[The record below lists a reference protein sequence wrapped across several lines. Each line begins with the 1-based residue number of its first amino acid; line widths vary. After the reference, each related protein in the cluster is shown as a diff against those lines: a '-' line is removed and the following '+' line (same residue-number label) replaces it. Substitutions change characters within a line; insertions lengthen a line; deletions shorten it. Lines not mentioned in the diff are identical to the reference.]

1 MLVIDGKNAIL
12 GRMATQVAKK
22 LLQGEE
28 VSIINAEKIII
39 TGDPAS
45 IKKKYHFRRSI
56 GSPHHGPFFPKQSNL
71 IVRRAIRG
79 MLPYKTN
86 KGRAAF
92 KRLRIYTSVPEELKN
107 KKAENIA
114 VKEIRTNYITIAELS
129 KAIGGK

>member
-1 MLVIDGKNAIL
+1 MVVIDGKNAIL
-12 GRMATQVAKK
+12 GRMATEVAKK
-22 LLQGEE
+22 LMQGEE

-39 TGDPAS
+39 TGNPDS
-45 IKKKYHFRRSI
+45 IKKKYHFRREV

-86 KGRAAF
+86 KGRTAF
-92 KRLRIYTSVPEELKN
+92 KKLKVYVGTPEGLSG
-107 KKAENIA
+107 KAESIA
-114 VKEIRTNYITIAELS
+114 VKEIKSNYITIGELS

>member
-1 MLVIDGKNAIL
+1 MVVIDGKNAVL
-12 GRMATQVAKK
+12 GRMATHIAQR
-22 LLQGEE
+22 LLKGEE

-45 IKKKYHFRRSI
+45 IKKKYHFRRTI
-56 GSPHHGPFFPKQSNL
+56 GSPHHGPFFPKKTSL

-92 KRLRIYTSVPEELKN
+92 KRLRVYTGIPAELSD
-107 KKAENIA
+107 KAESIA
-114 VKEIRTNYITIAELS
+114 VKEIKTSYITIEELAKS
-129 KAIGGK
+129 IGWKE